1 MLTSNRLCT
10 NRAKKAKEPQSQNNK
25 IKMKKKEKKAKEQK
39 SQNNN
44 KKRKKKEKRI
54 KCLKI
59 NLDQLKK
66 II

>member
-1 MLTSNRLCT
+1 MVTDTCFFSCWYLRLGTLLTSNRLCI

-25 IKMKKKEKKAKEQK
+25 IKIKKNEKK
-39 SQNNN
+39 
-44 KKRKKKEKRI
+44 I

>member
-25 IKMKKKEKKAKEQK
+25 IKMK
-39 SQNNN
+39 N
-44 KKRKKKEKRI
+44 EKRI

>member
-1 MLTSNRLCT
+1 MNNDEIRNTKCGDVLTSNRLCT

-25 IKMKKKEKKAKEQK
+25 IK
-39 SQNNN
+39 
-44 KKRKKKEKRI
+44 RIKRI
-54 KCLKI
+54 KCKKI

>member
-1 MLTSNRLCT
+1 MLTSNRLCI

-25 IKMKKKEKKAKEQK
+25 IKIKKNEKI
-39 SQNNN
+39 
-44 KKRKKKEKRI
+44 I

>member
-25 IKMKKKEKKAKEQK
+25 IKMKKWK
-39 SQNNN
+39 
-44 KKRKKKEKRI
+44 KRI
-54 KCLKI
+54 KYLKI

>member
-25 IKMKKKEKKAKEQK
+25 IKK
-39 SQNNN
+39 N
-44 KKRKKKEKRI
+44 EKRI